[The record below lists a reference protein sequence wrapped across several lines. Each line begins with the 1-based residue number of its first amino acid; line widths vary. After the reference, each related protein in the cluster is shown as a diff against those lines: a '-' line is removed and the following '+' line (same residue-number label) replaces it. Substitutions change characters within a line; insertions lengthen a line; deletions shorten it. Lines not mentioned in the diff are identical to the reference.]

1 MQTKTAFFTGERA
14 SFRNL
19 NATRVIA
26 TTVGVIFGHIPGM
39 SDPERI
45 QSTGMILLCLSAIL
59 YVASFIA
66 AIGHELRRRYQSG

>member
-39 SDPERI
+39 SDP
-45 QSTGMILLCLSAIL
+45 
-59 YVASFIA
+59 
-66 AIGHELRRRYQSG
+66 